1 MLNKFLVKHPIITEK
16 ATRMGAL
23 GQYMFLVASEATSP
37 EIKKII
43 ETSYKVKVA
52 RVQVLNVKPKPRRLG
67 RNIGMKPGY
76 KKAIVTLKEG
86 QKLDILPQ

>member
-1 MLNKFLVKHPIITEK
+1 MLNKFLVKNPLITEK
-16 ATRMGAL
+16 ATRLGAMN
-23 GQYMFLVASEATSP
+23 QYVFLVATEATSP

-43 ETSYKVKVA
+43 EAVYKVKVA
-52 RVQVLNVKPKPRRLG
+52 RVQVINVKPKARRLG
-67 RNIGMKPGY
+67 RTMGQKPGY